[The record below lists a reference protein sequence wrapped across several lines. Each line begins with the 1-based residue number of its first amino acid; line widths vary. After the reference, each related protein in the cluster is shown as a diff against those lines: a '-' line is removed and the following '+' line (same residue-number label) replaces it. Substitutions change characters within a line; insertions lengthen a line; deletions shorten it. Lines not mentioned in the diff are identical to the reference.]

1 MRSVNDTELVV
12 DRGEFVRAQSY
23 LGATTTVGSLIA
35 QKTKK

>member
-1 MRSVNDTELVV
+1 MNSVNYAELVV
-12 DRGEFVRAQSY
+12 DPGESVRAQSY